1 MTPAHLSMTVEGL
14 ARGGPLFLR
23 SRHRPTLQAMAR
35 LFRTRTE
42 KKKSLWDKVVRL
54 ALTDVRV
61 AVGGVDTD
69 TLESLEER
77 LLAADFGVPA
87 TMRLVDRVEELARK
101 GKVRGAAG
109 LRGALKAEMAEIL
122 QPTAD
127 AYLEAAEEGLTVYL
141 ICGVNGVGKTTSIAK
156 LASRL
161 RTEDRRV
168 MVAAADTYRA
178 GAVEQL
184 RIWAERVGA
193 EVVGG
198 QKRGD
203 PAAVAFDA
211 IEAAMARKTD
221 VLLVDTAGRL
231 HTHRN
236 LMEELQKVER
246 VIRRKLEGAPHES
259 LIVLDATVGQN
270 ARSQV
275 EAFTRIVPLTGII
288 LAKLDSSAKGG
299 IVVSLQE
306 EFGLPV
312 KLVGTGEGL
321 EDMETFDPEAFIE
334 GVFAE
339 A

>member
-1 MTPAHLSMTVEGL
+1 
-14 ARGGPLFLR
+14 
-23 SRHRPTLQAMAR
+23 MAR

-42 KKKSLWDKVVRL
+42 KKTSLWDKVVKL

-77 LLAADFGVPA
+77 LLASDFGVPA
-87 TMRLVDRVEELARK
+87 TMRLVDRVEDLARK
-101 GKVRGAAG
+101 GKVRGAQG
-109 LRGALKAEMAEIL
+109 LRGALKEEMARIL
-122 QPTAD
+122 APASE
-127 AYLEAAEEGLTVYL
+127 AYLRAADQGLTVYL

-161 RTEDRRV
+161 RSEGRSV
-168 MVAAADTYRA
+168 LVAAADTFRA

-184 RIWAERVGA
+184 KIWAERVGA
-193 EVVGG
+193 EFVGG
-198 QKRGD
+198 QKGGD

-211 IEAAMARKTD
+211 IEAALTRKVD

-246 VIRRKLEGAPHES
+246 VIRKKLDGAPHES

-275 EAFTRIVPLTGII
+275 EAFSRVLPLTGII
-288 LAKLDSSAKGG
+288 LAKLDSSARGG
-299 IVVSLQE
+299 IVVGLQE

-321 EDMETFDPEAFIE
+321 DDMEVFDPQAFVE
-334 GVFAE
+334 GVFKE
-339 A
+339 G

>member
-1 MTPAHLSMTVEGL
+1 
-14 ARGGPLFLR
+14 
-23 SRHRPTLQAMAR
+23 MAR

-42 KKKSLWDKVVRL
+42 KKTSLWDKVVRL

-87 TMRLVDRVEELARK
+87 TMRLVDRVEESARK
-101 GKVRGAAG
+101 GKVRGAEG
-109 LRGALKAEMAEIL
+109 FRGALKAEMAEIL
-122 QPTAD
+122 QPAAD

-161 RTEDRRV
+161 RGEGRRV

-184 RIWAERVGA
+184 KIWAERVGA
-193 EVVGG
+193 EFVGG

-211 IEAAMARKTD
+211 IEAAMSRTMD

-246 VIRRKLEGAPHES
+246 VIRKKLEGAPHES

-275 EAFTRIVPLTGII
+275 EAFSRAIPLSGII
-288 LAKLDSSAKGG
+288 LAKLDSSARGG

-321 EDMETFDPEAFIE
+321 EDLEVFDPGAFID